1 MRDIRRSGEMWKGP
15 AAAVRLMGSQVHSR
29 RVLAGIVSAL
39 GVTQIIGYGTL
50 YYSFSILA
58 PGMAADL
65 DLSLS
70 QVFGVFSVSL
80 FIGGLSA
87 TYLGKQMDRIGA
99 ATIMTIGSV
108 LAAVMLALCAW
119 SPSVA
124 IFAFAIILIEVASGM
139 VQYQAAFATLVES
152 DPRTASRS
160 ITYLTLIGGFAST
173 IFWPISAALSGSMSW
188 REIYLVFAGLNL
200 FLCMP
205 LHFWIMRVGK
215 TASNANA
222 VARPRE
228 AVIGAIPDNARR
240 RSMIAVS
247 FAFAL
252 LGFTL
257 AAILAHM
264 VPMLGSI
271 GLGAAA
277 VVIGSLFGPAQV
289 ASRLIN
295 MIFGKNLSPPAL
307 AVLSAVLIVLGIVIL
322 LATGDWLPGAVAF
335 AICLGLGSGINSIAQ
350 GSLPLYLFG
359 SDGYGT
365 ITGKMAAARL
375 TLGAGAPF
383 AFAAAME
390 NLGLSLS
397 LIANACLGAVSI
409 VAFVAVAASCRRR
422 ATATA

>member
-1 MRDIRRSGEMWKGP
+1 MTAASRPIRVTSLPSSKI
-15 AAAVRLMGSQVHSR
+15 S
-29 RVLAGIVSAL
+29 AGLVSAL
-39 GVTQIIGYGTL
+39 GLTQIIGYGTL

-65 DLSLS
+65 GLSLAE
-70 QVFGVFSVSL
+70 VFGVFSVSL

-87 TYLGKQMDRIGA
+87 TYVGKQMDRIGA
-99 ATIMTIGSV
+99 ATIMTIGSAV
-108 LAAVMLALCAW
+108 AALTLALCAW

-124 IFAFAIILIEVASGM
+124 IFAIAIILLEVSSGM
-139 VQYQAAFATLVES
+139 VQYQAAFAALVES

-173 IFWPISAALSGSMSW
+173 IFWPISATLSGYLSW
-188 REIYLVFAGLNL
+188 REIYLVFAALNL

-205 LHFWIMRVGK
+205 LHFWIRSLGK
-215 TASNANA
+215 KAGETS
-222 VARPRE
+222 VRPRE
-228 AVIGAIPDNARR
+228 TVIGAIPPHARR
-240 RSMIAVS
+240 RAMVMVS

-271 GLGAAA
+271 GLGATA

-289 ASRLIN
+289 LSRLIN
-295 MIFGKNLSPPAL
+295 MVFGKNLSPPGL
-307 AVLSAVLIVLGIVIL
+307 ATLSAVLIVFGVLIL
-322 LATGDWLPGAVAF
+322 LMTGNWLPGAVAF

-359 SDGYGT
+359 SDGYGA
-365 ITGKMAAARL
+365 ITGRMATARL
-375 TLGAGAPF
+375 AVGAGAPF
-383 AFAAAME
+383 VFAAAME
-390 NLGLSLS
+390 NIGLSSALV
-397 LIANACLGAVSI
+397 ANACLGAISI
-409 VAFVAVAASCRRR
+409 AAFVAVAASCRQP

>member
-1 MRDIRRSGEMWKGP
+1 MHKN
-15 AAAVRLMGSQVHSR
+15 
-29 RVLAGIVSAL
+29 RVPAGIVSAL
-39 GVTQIIGYGTL
+39 GLTQIIGYGTL

-58 PGMAADL
+58 PGMGADL
-65 DLSLS
+65 GLTLAE
-70 QVFGVFSVSL
+70 VFGVFSASL

-87 TYLGKQMDRIGA
+87 TYIGRQMDRIGA
-99 ATIMTIGSV
+99 ATVMTIGSV
-108 LAAVMLALCAW
+108 LAALTLALCAW
-119 SPSVA
+119 SPSIA
-124 IFAFAIILIEVASGM
+124 IFAVAIILLEISSGM
-139 VQYQAAFATLVES
+139 VQYQAAFAALVES
-152 DPRTASRS
+152 DPRSASRS

-173 IFWPISAALSGSMSW
+173 IFWPISAALSGHLSW

-205 LHFWIMRVGK
+205 LHYWIMRIGK
-215 TASNANA
+215 TAANGDPAIRTRETVVGA
-222 VARPRE
+222 VAPH
-228 AVIGAIPDNARR
+228 ARR
-240 RSMIAVS
+240 RGMILVS

-289 ASRLIN
+289 FSRLIN
-295 MIFGKNLSPPAL
+295 MIFGKSLSPPAL
-307 AVLSAVLIVLGIVIL
+307 AVLSAVLIVLGVLIL
-322 LATGDWLPGAVAF
+322 LASGNWLPGAIAF

-359 SDGYGT
+359 SDGYGA

-375 TLGAGAPF
+375 AVGAGAPF
-383 AFAAAME
+383 VFAAAME
-390 NLGLSLS
+390 NVGLKFAL
-397 LIANACLGAVSI
+397 LANVCLGTISI
-409 VAFVAVAASCRRR
+409 AAFVAVAAASRQPAA
-422 ATATA
+422 ATS

>member
-1 MRDIRRSGEMWKGP
+1 MQTTAASRPTRVTALRSSKI
-15 AAAVRLMGSQVHSR
+15 S
-29 RVLAGIVSAL
+29 AGLVSAL
-39 GVTQIIGYGTL
+39 GLTQIIGYGTL

-65 DLSLS
+65 GLSLAE
-70 QVFGVFSVSL
+70 VFGVFSVSL

-87 TYLGKQMDRIGA
+87 TYIGKQMDRIGA
-99 ATIMTIGSV
+99 ATIMTIGST
-108 LAAVMLALCAW
+108 LAALTLALCAW
-119 SPSVA
+119 SPSIAVFA
-124 IFAFAIILIEVASGM
+124 IAIILLEVSSGM
-139 VQYQAAFATLVES
+139 VQYQAAFAALVES

-173 IFWPISAALSGSMSW
+173 IFWPISAALTGYLSW
-188 REIYLVFAGLNL
+188 REIYLVFASLNL

-205 LHFWIMRVGK
+205 LHFWIRSLGK
-215 TASNANA
+215 KAGDGA
-222 VARPRE
+222 ARPRE
-228 AVIGAIPDNARR
+228 TVIGAIPPRARR
-240 RSMIAVS
+240 RAMVIVS

-289 ASRLIN
+289 LSRLIN
-295 MIFGKNLSPPAL
+295 MVFGKNLSPPGL
-307 AVLSAVLIVLGIVIL
+307 AVLSAVLIVFGVLIL
-322 LATGDWLPGAVAF
+322 LMTGNWLPGAVAF

-359 SDGYGT
+359 SDGYGA

-375 TLGAGAPF
+375 AVGAGAPF
-383 AFAAAME
+383 VFAAAME
-390 NLGLSLS
+390 NIGLSFALV
-397 LIANACLGAVSI
+397 ANACLGAISI
-409 VAFVAVAASCRRR
+409 AAFVAVAASCRQP
-422 ATATA
+422 ATATARSVRST